1 MAKKQSFADKVKK
14 GQAGGEEKMVR
25 LVVSYQS
32 KSNNA
37 WRFGG
42 KMVKIPHQVNESQ
55 FIGEQGKL
63 IRNVLI
69 ERS

>member
-1 MAKKQSFADKVKK
+1 MAKKQTFADKVKK
-14 GQAGGEEKMVR
+14 GQAGGEEKNVR

-42 KMVKIPHQVNESQ
+42 KMVRIPHQVNESQ
-55 FIGEQGKL
+55 FIDEQGKKFRDEL
-63 IRNVLI
+63 VA
-69 ERS
+69 RS

>member
-14 GQAGGEEKMVR
+14 GQAGVEEKNVR

-37 WRFGG
+37 WRFGR
-42 KMVKIPHQVNESQ
+42 KMVRIPHQVNESQ
-55 FIGEQGKL
+55 FISEQGKKFRDEL
-63 IRNVLI
+63 VA
-69 ERS
+69 RS